1 MFNYQNVPRMGNV
14 SPTITVCGDDHR
26 PHSGLHVPGQHMMAG
41 LGVEPDIFNGN
52 ANSGISSDGG
62 SCVTEMWPQ
71 DAHSPV

>member
-1 MFNYQNVPRMGNV
+1 MTMDPTLAYMFP
-14 SPTITVCGDDHR
+14 
-26 PHSGLHVPGQHMMAG
+26 MAG